1 MDINTCG
8 ETNNMAMPTKLYFTV
23 DEYFHWE
30 ATHEERHEYINGE
43 IFAMAGASENHN
55 LVNINLVGL
64 LLPQVRKNGCKIY
77 ANDMRVKINE
87 KDYTYPDLVVACKN
101 PQFVRT
107 PLDTLINPTL
117 IIEIMSPTTETYD
130 RGNKFK
136 RCRQIASLQEYII
149 IPQNE
154 LSLEQHIRQNENT
167 WLWTEHRGADT
178 IVTFSSIDC
187 QVRLGDIFEQVNF
200 DETNP

>member
-1 MDINTCG
+1 
-8 ETNNMAMPTKLYFTV
+8 MAMPAKLRFTV

-30 ATHEERHEYINGE
+30 ATHEERYEYINGE
-43 IFAMAGASENHN
+43 LFAMAGASENHN
-55 LVNINLVGL
+55 LVNVNLVAVL
-64 LLPQVRKNGCKIY
+64 RPQLRKIPCKIY
-77 ANDMRVKINE
+77 ANDMRVQISENN
-87 KDYTYPDLVVACKN
+87 YVYPDLVVACKN
-101 PQFVRT
+101 PEFIRK

-117 IIEIMSPTTETYD
+117 IIEIMSPTTEAYD
-130 RGNKFK
+130 RRDKFK
-136 RCRQIASLQEYII
+136 RYRQIASLQEYII

-154 LSLEQHIRQNENT
+154 LSLEQHIRQSENT

-200 DETNP
+200 DEADQ